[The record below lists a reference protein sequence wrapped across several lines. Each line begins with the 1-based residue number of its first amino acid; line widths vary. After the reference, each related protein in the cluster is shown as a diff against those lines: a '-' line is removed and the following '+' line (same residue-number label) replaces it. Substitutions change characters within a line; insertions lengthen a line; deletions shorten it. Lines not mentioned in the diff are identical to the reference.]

1 MLFPGNVRVAIR
13 LPDARRVAKKLR
25 QPLCAC
31 NRYPAMPSSVIRH
44 YVYDSAR
51 QCLAVAF
58 MSGEA
63 YRYFAVPLR
72 IVEGLS
78 EAPSKGRYFQD
89 HIRDRFAY
97 CRDRTGRLYEA
108 LCRRDPNLS

>member
-1 MLFPGNVRVAIR
+1 MRDRA
-13 LPDARRVAKKLR
+13 AKKMR
-25 QPLCAC
+25 QPPSAG

-63 YRYFAVPLR
+63 YRYFAVPPMV
-72 IVEGLS
+72 VEGLAQ
-78 EAPSKGRYFQD
+78 APSKGRYFQD

-97 CRDRTGRLYEA
+97 RRDRTGRLYEA
-108 LCRRDPNLS
+108 LCRRDNSLS